1 MAGEDIAWED
11 LHPETRRL
19 LNRRQM
25 LGVTGKS
32 VAAVAVFGGFL
43 NVTGCSSDNKDAGTA
58 TGGGSSTTTAAV
70 TTTKAGGSSGSTAT
84 KSLYER
90 LGGNAAITAVI
101 ADFVDENVAKD
112 ARINKFFAKTD
123 LTNLKKLLVEFVAS
137 ATGGPEKYTGR
148 DMVAAHKGL
157 EITMADFNAL
167 VEDLVKSLDKFKVP
181 AQEKTEVLD
190 ALGPLGKDGAG
201 IVTKK

>member
-1 MAGEDIAWED
+1 MSGEDMAWED

-25 LGVTGKS
+25 LGVAGKS

-43 NVTGCSSDNKDAGTA
+43 NVTGCSSDTGTS
-58 TGGGSSTTTAAV
+58 TGSSSSTAAGGATTTAAK
-70 TTTKAGGSSGSTAT
+70 TPGSAAT

-90 LGGNAAITAVI
+90 LGGNAPITAVI
-101 ADFVDENVAKD
+101 GIFVDTYVAKD
-112 ARINKFFAKTD
+112 TRINHFFAKTD
-123 LTNLKKLLVEFVAS
+123 LTRLKKLLVEFVAN
-137 ATGGPEKYTGR
+137 AAGGPETYTGR
-148 DMVAAHKGL
+148 SMVEAHKGL

-167 VEDLVKSLDKFKVP
+167 VEDLVKALDDAKVP
-181 AQEKTEVLD
+181 TAEKTDVLN
-190 ALGPLGKDGAG
+190 ALGPLGNDGVG

>member
-19 LNRRQM
+19 LSRRQM
-25 LGVTGKS
+25 LGMTGKS

-43 NVTGCSSDNKDAGTA
+43 NVTGCSTDNKDTA
-58 TGGGSSTTTAAV
+58 TTAGGAGSTTTTTAAK
-70 TTTKAGGSSGSTAT
+70 TTGSGAT
-84 KSLYER
+84 KTLYER

-112 ARINKFFAKTD
+112 TRINKFFAKTD
-123 LTNLKKLLVEFVAS
+123 LTRLKQLLVEFVAS
-137 ATGGPEKYTGR
+137 AAGGPEKYTGR

-157 EITMADFNAL
+157 EITMADFDAL
-167 VEDLVKSLDKFKVP
+167 VDDLVKSLDKFKVP
-181 AQEKTEVLD
+181 AAEKKEVLD
-190 ALGPLGKDGAG
+190 LLGPLAKEDAG